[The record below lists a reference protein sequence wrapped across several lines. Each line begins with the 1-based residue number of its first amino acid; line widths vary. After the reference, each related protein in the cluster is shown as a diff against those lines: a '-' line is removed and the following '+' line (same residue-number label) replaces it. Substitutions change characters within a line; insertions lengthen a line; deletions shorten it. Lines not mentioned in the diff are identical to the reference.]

1 MNWAAGMNWAGGMNW
16 VAILTVLALV
26 EYSVLGALVGRARVK
41 YGVEAPATTGNP
53 IFERYFRVHQ
63 NTLEAL
69 IVFIP
74 SLWIF
79 GIFVNPIA
87 AASLGMLF
95 IVARIFYV
103 RGYLQDPKKR
113 ALGAGVTFVTNGI
126 LLLGGLVGVLQHW
139 S

>member
-1 MNWAAGMNWAGGMNW
+1 MKWAGMHW
-16 VAILTVLALV
+16 VAIVTILALV
-26 EYSVLGALVGRARVK
+26 EYSVLGVLVGRARVE

-79 GIFVNPIA
+79 AILVNPIA
-87 AASLGMLF
+87 AAALGLLF
-95 IVARIFYV
+95 IVARIFYA
-103 RGYLQDPKKR
+103 RGYVEDPEKR
-113 ALGAGVTFVTNGI
+113 ALGAGVTFAVNGI
-126 LLLGGLVGVLQHW
+126 LLLGGLVGILWRW

>member
-1 MNWAAGMNWAGGMNW
+1 MNWAEGMNW

-26 EYSVLGALVGRARVK
+26 EYSVLGALVGRARIK

-79 GIFVNPIA
+79 AIFVNPIA
-87 AASLGMLF
+87 AAALGLLF
-95 IVARIFYV
+95 IVARIFYA
-103 RGYLQDPKKR
+103 RGYVEDPKKR
-113 ALGAGVTFVTNGI
+113 ALGAGVTFVVNGI
-126 LLLGGLVGVLQHW
+126 LLLGGLVGVLWRW

>member
-1 MNWAAGMNWAGGMNW
+1 MKWAEGMNW

-26 EYSVLGALVGRARVK
+26 EYGVLGALVGRARVK

-79 GIFVNPIA
+79 AVFVNPIA
-87 AASLGMLF
+87 AAALGLLF
-95 IVARIFYV
+95 IVARIFYA
-103 RGYLQDPKKR
+103 RGYVEDPEKR
-113 ALGAGVTFVTNGI
+113 ALGAGVTFAVNGI
-126 LLLGGLVGVLQHW
+126 LLLGGLVGILWRW